1 MMEFIQTLLNGN
13 FATVISVLIAV
24 ALIAFTWY
32 VALPAITER
41 NQLREQLKEAPTH
54 SPERV
59 ENLVERMSEEL
70 ASVTQQ
76 MTELSRV
83 LAEMQAHATVTS
95 RADGT
100 AQAELYT
107 LLDEIRQQLHNLA
120 TRFVNLTN
128 TVNAM
133 GGQRQVQR
141 SPESL
146 DVRGLR

>member
-1 MMEFIQTLLNGN
+1 MMDFIQTLLNGN
-13 FATVISVLIAV
+13 FATVISVLISG

-32 VALPAITER
+32 IALPAITER
-41 NQLREQLKEAPTH
+41 NQLREQLKDTNH

-107 LLDEIRQQLHNLA
+107 LLDEIRQQMHNLA
-120 TRFVNLTN
+120 TRFVSLTN

-141 SPESL
+141 SPDGL
-146 DVRGLR
+146 NVRGLR

>member
-1 MMEFIQTLLNGN
+1 MMDFIQTLLNGN
-13 FATVISVLIAV
+13 FATVISVLISA

-32 VALPAITER
+32 IALPAITER
-41 NQLREQLKEAPTH
+41 NQLREQLKENH

-59 ENLVERMSEEL
+59 ENLVEHMSEEL

-83 LAEMQAHATVTS
+83 LAEMQTHATVTS

-107 LLDEIRQQLHNLA
+107 LLDEIRQQMHNLA
-120 TRFVNLTN
+120 TRFVSLTN
-128 TVNAM
+128 TVKAM

-141 SPESL
+141 SPDGL
-146 DVRGLR
+146 NVRGLR